1 MAWPKGKPRKAP
13 QAPADSL
20 TEFVE
25 HLEQQVEGIEPANE
39 LEQWHALGADLVRVL
54 REQLE
59 QRVSVMATESR
70 HMDLARDRNAV
81 FSTLVARAEAL
92 LK

>member
-1 MAWPKGKPRKAP
+1 MAWPKGKPRK
-13 QAPADSL
+13 APADSL

-25 HLEQQVEGIEPANE
+25 HLEQQVAGTEPNE
-39 LEQWHALGADLVRVL
+39 LEQWRGLGADLVRVL
-54 REQLE
+54 REQME

-81 FSTLVARAEAL
+81 FSTLIARAEGL

>member
-1 MAWPKGKPRKAP
+1 MAKKSEPKP
-13 QAPADSL
+13 DEL
-20 TEFVE
+20 TEFVSRLE
-25 HLEQQVEGIEPANE
+25 HQVEGIEPAKE
-39 LEQWHALGADLVRVL
+39 IEQWRALGADLVRAL
-54 REQLE
+54 HEQLE

-81 FSTLVARAEAL
+81 FSTLIARAEGL